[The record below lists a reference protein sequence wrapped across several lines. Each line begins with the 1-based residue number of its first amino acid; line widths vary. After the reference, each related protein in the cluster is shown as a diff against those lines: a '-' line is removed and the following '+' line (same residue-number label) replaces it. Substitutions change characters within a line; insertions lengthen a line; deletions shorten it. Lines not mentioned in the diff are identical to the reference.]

1 MDLESKANLKVL
13 PVFVTLDPQRDNPSH
28 LRAYL
33 KGQSYTCYCTCFIQ
47 SISCVVITGCG

>member
-28 LRAYL
+28 LGAYL
-33 KGQSYTCYCTCFIQ
+33 KGKSYTPTSHVPYNPLILL
-47 SISCVVITGCG
+47 